1 MFGKEVRTQ
10 PVLGS
15 KNMNICDRANGENR
29 RHYSPWRFSWCL
41 ARRALPE
48 MKYVLTS
55 NGYVVLP

>member
-15 KNMNICDRANGENR
+15 KNMNICDRASEENR
-29 RHYSPWRFSWCL
+29 RHYSLGPFSWCL

-48 MKYVLTS
+48 LRYVLTIS
-55 NGYVVLP
+55 GYIVLP